1 MPMPDA
7 FRRSATPAALLLL
20 FLAAPGGAQQATGP
34 DAARVVRLQAEP
46 QQVELVVGESRS
58 LRVTALDAAGAVVDV
73 PVRIVGPRG
82 DVEVEDGLVKALSA
96 GNFEVFAT
104 LVVPPGGGVE
114 PLRLTIPVRVGWPS
128 VSRVSVE
135 GAGDRLFVGTL
146 HRHRVRAFHG
156 DGSERSHP
164 RANWRSSDPSVAVVD
179 DFGDVRARAPGQVTV
194 TASVEGVSASVE
206 YRVEALPEGATLE
219 LAGGDTEARTGD
231 VLTWTATVRDG
242 AGRPLAD
249 VPVTWALAYVPDDSI
264 MAPAAPGQIEG
275 GKVVADVPGLF
286 TVVAAAGPL
295 TSTASFRAVPRDV
308 VQTVDFVGQGRRDHI
323 RTTDLWVFEGVDGR
337 DYAVTGAKVSG
348 GWAYVWDVTDPSNMV
363 VTDSILVNARTIND
377 MKVSPDARYATLT
390 REGASDRNNGLV
402 ILDMADPAHP
412 VVAADFTDGPS
423 GGVHNAFPTN
433 DYVYVLANGEKYIIV
448 DVRDIRNPRAV
459 GEVQHGDCRIHD
471 VWVHDGVAYSAQWE
485 CGVVAYDVGNG
496 RWGGTPENPVFIN
509 AYPVPSGATHAVFP
523 YRSQS
528 VDRFYL
534 FIGDEIMNRRGY
546 AWAGPTNPGSY
557 QDRYDPIT
565 GEGGFPVA
573 TAGYIQV
580 VDFTDPESPEM
591 VARYEVKEYGAHN
604 IWVEDDVLYQGYYEG
619 GLRVVD
625 VSGELKGNLYTQGR
639 EIAVFKPY
647 DPTGYVS
654 NAPMV
659 WSAMPHKGHIFM
671 SDTNSGIW
679 SVKLQPKGRPVS

>member
-1 MPMPDA
+1 MPTPPT
-7 FRRSATPAALLLL
+7 RSG
-20 FLAAPGGAQQATGP
+20 FLALAFLALVAPAGAAQQGAAT
-34 DAARVVRLQAEP
+34 AASRVVRLEAEPRQAEM
-46 QQVELVVGESRS
+46 VVGQR
-58 LRVTALDAAGAVVDV
+58 LPLVITALDGAGAVVDV

-82 DVEVEDGLVKALSA
+82 DVEVENGAINALSV
-96 GNFEVFAT
+96 GEFEVVAT
-104 LVVPPGGGVE
+104 LVVPADAGVE
-114 PLRLTIPVRVGWPS
+114 PLSVTIPVRVVWPP
-128 VSRVSVE
+128 VDRVTVE
-135 GAGDRLFVGTL
+135 GAGGRLFVGTL
-146 HRHRVRAFHG
+146 RRHRVRAWHA
-156 DGSERSHP
+156 DGSERSHA
-164 RANWRSSDPSVAVVD
+164 RGSWSSSDPSVATVD
-179 DFGDVRARAPGQVTV
+179 DFGDVRPKAPGRVTL
-194 TASVEGVSASVE
+194 TARVEGVTT
-206 YRVEALPEGATLE
+206 RVDYEVVDLPAGATLD
-219 LAGGDTEARTGD
+219 LSGGAAEARTGD

-242 AGRPLAD
+242 AGRPVAD

-264 MAPAAPGQIEG
+264 VAPAAPGQIEA

-295 TSTASFRAVPRDV
+295 TSSASFRATPRDV

-348 GWAYVWDVTDPSNMV
+348 GWAYVWDVTDPSRMV

-390 REGASDRNNGLV
+390 REGASDRKNGL
-402 ILDMADPAHP
+402 ILLDMADPAHP

-448 DVRDIRNPRAV
+448 DVTDLRNPRAV
-459 GEVQHGDCRIHD
+459 GEVQHGECRIHD
-471 VWVHDGVAYSAQWE
+471 VWVRDGVAYSAQWE

-509 AYPVPSGATHAVFP
+509 AYPVPSGRTHAVFP
-523 YRSQS
+523 YQSQS
-528 VDRFYL
+528 GDRFYL
-534 FIGDEIMNRRGY
+534 FIGDEIMNRQGY
-546 AWAGPTNPGSY
+546 AWAGPSNPGSY
-557 QDRYDPIT
+557 QDRYDPVT

-580 VDFTDPESPEM
+580 VDFTDPSAPEM
-591 VARYEVKEYGAHN
+591 VARYEVKEFGTHN
-604 IWVEDDVLYQGYYEG
+604 IWVEDDILYQGYYEG
-619 GLRVVD
+619 GVRVVD

-659 WSAMPHKGHIFM
+659 WSAMPHKGHIFL